1 MVSPTITIRHSDS
14 DILWGISMWNTSEYI
29 LKVQVVKNGFEF
41 SSKGVYIFMQVCR
54 SFLSPKW
61 KCLSQFKMS
70 FHRSTGNFTTFI
82 LPHNKIIFEKAISE
96 KVTHRKWKNRNGSL
110 IKYQWTRNLKIRAKR
125 SSEEISNLFF
135 VCPDIKPP
143 LFQSIYIA
151 INYLS
156 EHLFLIKFFD
166 LMEIDF
172 KHTINGT
179 KWAFAM

>member
-1 MVSPTITIRHSDS
+1 M
-14 DILWGISMWNTSEYI
+14 ISNFHQKVYI
-29 LKVQVVKNGFEF
+29 
-41 SSKGVYIFMQVCR
+41 YIFMQVCR
-54 SFLSPKW
+54 SFLSPEW
-61 KCLSQFKMS
+61 KCLSQFKTS
-70 FHRSTGNFTTFI
+70 FHRSTGNFTTLT

-125 SSEEISNLFF
+125 KRKKKFGRNFKSYF

-172 KHTINGT
+172 KRTINGT
-179 KWAFAM
+179 KWAFAK